1 MTSIDTNVSSYS
13 LAELMA
19 IVDVPDMDPKQ
30 IVINTNKLIEKFK
43 KTNPTISVFFEEVQS
58 QLLQFSQGLLVNQ
71 EQILTNNNNGEE
83 NTENKIFIEG
93 FDNMAKDAI
102 YPIGEKQVNE
112 WFENENLTQKDT
124 NQVDKITDRKQ
135 KIGVF
140 SNVHNPMKRQQI
152 ATTDTFNLPVKQ
164 DSLNPNL
171 KNTITRFVNLDS
183 QFRQYT
189 NGIDSSSTEYTLD
202 LSDTLKDTLSIR
214 IYSYQ
219 IPYSWYAIDNA
230 YSNTCLWII
239 DGDYAVPVSIPPGNY
254 TPTNFQTALGNA
266 FGKAGFDPSANI
278 VQLNTDSGI
287 ITLNLFNVNYIENG
301 TTIFT
306 ISTSTTVMFY
316 DFTAVLQCNNNCK
329 SKSSHDFNNTLGWIM
344 GYRVPY
350 INVDASGNSA
360 PAILDLN
367 GPKYLILVID
377 DYNQNHINNSLVS
390 ISQFNNRIKMPDYY
404 SPDLPYTCVTPA
416 QRGNN
421 LKEIMTD
428 VTISSLGETQNSST
442 LNGLLIASKYQ
453 EDYSNTQ
460 IVLPTAPRT
469 LTQAQL
475 YTINQINSKRN
486 NLTQY
491 LSQAPTTAD
500 ILGIL
505 PIKTSGVSTGSLL
518 VELGGSLQD
527 NIRTYFGP
535 VDIDRMSVKL
545 LDDKGNILNLNG
557 CDWCVTIICECL
569 YQY

>member
-1 MTSIDTNVSSYS
+1 
-13 LAELMA
+13 MA
-19 IVDVPDMDPKQ
+19 IIDVQEIDPKQ
-30 IVINTNKLIEKFK
+30 IVKNTNKLMDQFK
-43 KTNPTISVFFEEVQS
+43 NTNPTLSVFFKEVQS
-58 QLLQFSQGLLVNQ
+58 QLLQYSQGLIVN
-71 EQILTNNNNGEE
+71 EE
-83 NTENKIFIEG
+83 DDTDNKIQIEG

-102 YPIGEKQVNE
+102 YPIGEQQVNE
-112 WFENENLTQKDT
+112 WYQNENLSQKDT
-124 NQVDKITDRKQ
+124 NQLDKITDRKQ

-140 SNVHNPMKRQQI
+140 GNVHNPMKREQI
-152 ATTDTFNLPVKQ
+152 ATTDTFSLPVKQ

-189 NGIDSSSTEYTLD
+189 NGIDSTSTEYTLD

-219 IPYSWYAIDNA
+219 IPYSWYAIDTA
-230 YSNTCLWII
+230 YGNTCLWVI
-239 DGDYAVPVSIPPGNY
+239 DGDYAVPVSVPAGNY
-254 TPTNFQTALGNA
+254 TSTNFQTALGKA
-266 FGKAGFDPSANI
+266 FASAGFDPSNNI
-278 VQLNTDSGI
+278 VEFNSNNGI
-287 ITLNLFNVNYIENG
+287 ITLNLFNVKYNENG
-301 TTIFT
+301 ITIFT
-306 ISTSTTVMFY
+306 VTTSTVIMFY
-316 DFTAVLQCNNNCK
+316 DFTGELQCNNNCY
-329 SKSSHDFNNTLGWIM
+329 SKSNHDFNNTLGWIM

-390 ISQFNNRIKMPDYY
+390 ISQFNNTLKMPNYY
-404 SPDLPYTCVTPA
+404 SPDLPYTCITPA
-416 QRGNN
+416 QKGNN
-421 LKEIMTD
+421 LKELIQEA
-428 VTISSLGETQNSST
+428 TITSLGETQNSST
-442 LNGLLIASKYQ
+442 LNGLLIAGKYEQ
-453 EDYSNTQ
+453 EYSTTQ
-460 IVLPTAPRT
+460 IVLPSAPRT

-475 YTINQINSKRN
+475 YTINQINSNRN

-491 LSQAPTTAD
+491 LSKAPTTAD

-505 PIKTSGVSTGSLL
+505 PIKTSGVNTGSLL

-545 LDDKGNILNLNG
+545 LDDKGNVLNLNG
-557 CDWCVTIICECL
+557 NDWCVTIICECL